1 MKFYNILS
9 DGKKSALIGGI
20 LILVLFSVMFSVAEK
35 RKEKLES
42 DFVWTEAT
50 ITDIELNVSKST
62 ITRKHVFHFEYNH
75 NGKKYKKVS
84 QVYRPE
90 LLTIGQKFK
99 LKVHRT
105 DPELVAYELK
115 ASYSLLTNPDS
126 YRDSRIFYL
135 PAGRQVRFVFA
146 KLVA

>member
-1 MKFYNILS
+1 MKFYNKLS

-62 ITRKHVFHFEYNH
+62 TTRKHVFRFEYYH
-75 NGKKYKKVS
+75 NGKKYKKVG

-105 DPELVAYELK
+105 DPELVAYELEG
-115 ASYSLLTNPDS
+115 T
-126 YRDSRIFYL
+126 
-135 PAGRQVRFVFA
+135 
-146 KLVA
+146 